1 MNKRRVALLT
11 MLALAVAAFFLL
23 DAGRFLS
30 LGVLK
35 QSQATLASIY
45 AQRPWTVLAGFFAVY
60 VAVATLS
67 IPGAAVMT
75 LAAGALFGLGP
86 GLVLASFA
94 SSLGALLAFLS
105 ARFFLQAMVRRRFGQ
120 RLQEIDRGVQRDG
133 AMFLFTLRLVPLVPF
148 FVINVG
154 MGLTGMRAW
163 T

>member
-1 MNKRRVALLT
+1 

-45 AQRPWTVLAGFFAVY
+45 AQRPSTVLAGFFAVY

-75 LAAGALFGLGP
+75 LAGGALFGLGP

-120 RLQEIDRGVQRDG
+120 RLQEIDRGVEE
-133 AMFLFTLRLVPLVPF
+133 LVGQFAVAHAGPSGTASGVC
-148 FVINVG
+148 VADH
-154 MGLTGMRAW
+154 RAVW
-163 T
+163 TSAVSIRWWGPRGT